1 MRNALSNTSTASLPK
16 HSFTS
21 FQPSGL
27 QKMRGFTLI
36 ELVMVIV
43 ILGILS
49 AFAIP
54 RFADLGKEAREASLA
69 GIAGAIKS
77 AAAIAHAEQLVKG
90 GSLGDQVLLDGTE
103 VDMVNG
109 YPQATIKGI
118 GVAAGI
124 EQNKDFEIA
133 NQGARGGDTLRLTL
147 QTDCYVDYTA
157 AKADIDNKA
166 PIRVSYGV
174 KVVATGCG

>member
-1 MRNALSNTSTASLPK
+1 MQKYSLMRARQS
-16 HSFTS
+16 
-21 FQPSGL
+21 
-27 QKMRGFTLI
+27 RGFTLI

-69 GIAGAIKS
+69 GVAGAIKS

-90 GSLGDQVLLDGTE
+90 ASLGEAVTLDGARIT
-103 VDMVNG
+103 MVNG
-109 YPQATIKGI
+109 YPTANIAGI
-118 GVAAGI
+118 AIAAGV
-124 EQNKDFEIA
+124 EQNKDFIVQSE
-133 NQGARGGDTLRLTL
+133 GARGGDVLRLEL
-147 QTDCYVDYTA
+147 QKDCYVDYTA
-157 AKADIDNKA
+157 AKADLDNTA

-174 KVVATGCG
+174 NVVATGCG